1 MEQVFNKML
10 QRAVRDLELLEGRK
24 LVQFK
29 IFSVDGGEYG
39 DLPVVEDEPKRKKA
53 SSKYPHGEI
62 RQYALPFIE
71 NLMPDGVVSIPFKK
85 YEAESIRGNVCSWCT
100 TVWGTKTY
108 STTINKDN
116 QTVEVYRHAL
126 PR

>member
-1 MEQVFNKML
+1 M
-10 QRAVRDLELLEGRK
+10 LEGRK

-39 DLPVVEDEPKRKKA
+39 ALPVVEDKPRKA
-53 SSKYPHGEI
+53 ASKYPHGEI
-62 RQYALPFIE
+62 RQYVLPFVE

-85 YEAESIRGNVCSWCT
+85 YDAESIRGNACSWCT
-100 TVWGTKTY
+100 TVWGKQTY
-108 STTINKDN
+108 STTVNKDK

>member
-24 LVQFK
+24 LIQFK

-39 DLPVVEDEPKRKKA
+39 DLPVVEEETKKKKA
-53 SSKYPHGEI
+53 ASKYPHGEV
-62 RQYALPFIE
+62 RQYTLPFIE
-71 NLMPDGVVSIPFKK
+71 SLMPDGIVSIPFNK
-85 YEAESIRGNVCSWCT
+85 YDAESIRGNVCSWCT
-100 TVWGTKTY
+100 TVWGKQSY
-108 STTINKDN
+108 STTVNRDK
-116 QTVEVYRHAL
+116 QTVEIYRHAL